1 MKKNFTLFKSL
12 FLVLFLTIFGLLLNA
27 QGTETFTNSNAT
39 SSYNNDS
46 FVGDNGITWTYVASR
61 DDNNT
66 NAVTSKPALMLRR
79 SSSNSSVESS
89 SIPGGIGN
97 ISVKLYKGFTA
108 KGNRQVELFVNG
120 ISKGLSEPFDDSL
133 EHVFTLNDINV
144 SGNVVIKI
152 LNKTGKQVIV
162 DDITWT
168 GYVSTTPTIS
178 ALPQAVSLSAE
189 VGATAPTQ
197 EITVSGTNLTA
208 DITSSLSGTDAGQ
221 FALSSQTL
229 PQAGGTITVSYTPS
243 ATAAT
248 HTATLTLSSEGAAD
262 VVITLNGKTTEP
274 LTITGE
280 GTETNPYTVA
290 DVKLLKNS
298 TGTTKYWVEGYIV
311 GTPSK
316 GNAGDLISAD
326 LEAPFT
332 STSAIVLAPTTTTTD
347 LTEMIPVQLPSGSH
361 RIALNLKDNPTNYQ
375 KKVRV
380 YGTLEL
386 YYRASGVKNVS
397 KHYIY
402 PTTHIDN
409 TTLQTLRV
417 WTRDGNILLQAQ
429 AGEQIEVYNTTGQR
443 IATTTSQEGINTITV
458 SGKGLFIVRMGNSIS
473 KVVL

>member
-27 QGTETFTNSNAT
+27 QTTVTYTFSEHYANRSKLLVADFDSNIRFTPDKGSSSTLPTYYTTGGNAARFYQGGAEFTLTAKNGATITNVVMSAGDMAGGL
-39 SSYNNDS
+39 SYSID
-46 FVGDNGITWTYVASR
+46 GAEDVAL
-61 DDNNT
+61 
-66 NAVTSKPALMLRR
+66 NAVDKVYTLSAI
-79 SSSNSSVESS
+79 NS
-89 SIPGGIGN
+89 IGN
-97 ISVKLYKGFTA
+97 IRFKTTGTS
-108 KGNRQVELFVNG
+108 
-120 ISKGLSEPFDDSL
+120 
-133 EHVFTLNDINV
+133 
-144 SGNVVIKI
+144 
-152 LNKTGKQVIV
+152 NKTRV
-162 DDITWT
+162 
-168 GYVSTTPTIS
+168 YLVSIAVTYTVGTVSPTIS

-361 RIALNLKDNPTNYQ
+361 RIALNLKDNATNYQ

-386 YYRASGVKNVS
+386 YYSASGVKNVS